1 MRLLSFGAGLVALF
15 GTSAALAAD
24 LPAAPADPV
33 YYAAEPVSTYHFFDE
48 VRIGATGFLDDR
60 HRLTDEEEGVFLNG
74 EVLFGN
80 PMTPFDNRFVD
91 FLLRPR
97 PHIGG
102 TVTTS
107 GGTNQVYAGLTWD
120 YNLTNRI
127 FLEGTFGGTIHDG
140 NTDHVETGA
149 RLGCSALFRESA
161 GIGVNVTQ
169 HLRVIARIDHSSN
182 AGLCDDNDG
191 LTHAG
196 VMVGYKF

>member
-24 LPAAPADPV
+24 LPAEPADPV

-107 GGTNQVYAGLTWD
+107 GGTNQIYAGLTWD

-140 NTDHVETGA
+140 NTDHVETAPASAA
-149 RLGCSALFRESA
+149 RRCFGKAPASASTSRSICA
-161 GIGVNVTQ
+161 SWPASTIPRMPACATTMT
-169 HLRVIARIDHSSN
+169 ASPMP
-182 AGLCDDNDG
+182 A
-191 LTHAG
+191 
-196 VMVGYKF
+196 